1 MGGLSVQLSLQSHML
16 TDTSTGPSGI
26 SCSTVFK
33 LISIGSSLILP
44 NISLSG
50 TFIFKSLT
58 LISTPHI
65 PSGSLA
71 SITMVTI
78 SLQVSPSWGE
88 VITQ

>member
-1 MGGLSVQLSLQSHML
+1 MGGLSVQLSLQSHIL
-16 TDTSTGPSGI
+16 TEISTGPSGR
-26 SCSTVFK
+26 SLVFK